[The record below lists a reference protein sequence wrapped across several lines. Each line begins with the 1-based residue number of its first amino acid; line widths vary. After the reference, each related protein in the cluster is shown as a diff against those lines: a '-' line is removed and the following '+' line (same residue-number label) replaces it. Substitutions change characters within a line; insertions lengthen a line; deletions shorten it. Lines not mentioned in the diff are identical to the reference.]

1 MPPRVSSLRVST
13 RPDPP
18 PLETDD
24 ARVVLV
30 GTALWAAALVVL
42 LVLLVADVTEVR
54 GWWLAMCGYGIAL
67 GLYGMRYCRRRQAA
81 LAREQAA
88 EVHPND

>member
-1 MPPRVSSLRVST
+1 MPRRAR

-24 ARVVLV
+24 TKVVKA

-42 LVLLVADVTEVR
+42 LVLRVTDAVDVR
-54 GWWLAMCGYGIAL
+54 DWWLGMCAYGIAL
-67 GLYGMRYCRRRQAA
+67 GLFGVRYISRRAHHDEHGHDAVSDSAPR
-81 LAREQAA
+81 RER
-88 EVHPND
+88 